1 MANYVDYIKSISYE
15 IKAIQDRVRHF
26 VKHYGEDGRYKE
38 SILIDLLRQK
48 LPQSISIGTG
58 FVMSANDEPSTQI
71 DIIIYSDI
79 YPLYFKQGDFVI
91 VNKASVLGILEVKTR
106 FNNSTELI
114 EAIKKSYNNKK
125 LIGKGAFNGIFSFEC
140 DLNMA
145 NNGNLE
151 TFLRQKYMIDE
162 IVFNNTLFMKYWRK
176 NMPSETYTK
185 PHYSFYSLQDMAIG
199 YFISNIIE
207 NVNIKIRG
215 KRIPKSVEKFLY
227 PIEGAGKEGSKIKDI
242 DIIEEVER

>member
-38 SILIDLLRQK
+38 TVLIDLLRQK
-48 LPQSISIGTG
+48 LPQSVSIGTG
-58 FVMSANDEPSTQI
+58 FVMGANDEPSTQI

-106 FNNSTELI
+106 FNDSTELI
-114 EAIKKSYNNKK
+114 EAIEKSYDNKK

-140 DLNMA
+140 DFDIT
-145 NNGNLE
+145 NNHRL
-151 TFLRQKYMIDE
+151 TDFLQQKYMIDE
-162 IVFNNTLFMKYWRK
+162 IVFNDTIFMKYWCK
-176 NMPSETYTK
+176 NMPNETYAN

-215 KRIPKSVEKFLY
+215 KKIPKSVEKFLY

-242 DIIEEVER
+242 EIIGR